1 MSFFCVRVFFSERC
15 FDSDV
20 KGSLLISVFA
30 VEGKILDRNTE
41 GAASANARV
50 ETLPLSKR
58 LGQSSLLI
66 GRQRGQPCLLG
77 WSQTFRSILRSAGFY
92 GRFPFTLVTEDMGEP

>member
-30 VEGKILDRNTE
+30 VEGKILDKNTE

-66 GRQRGQPCLLG
+66 GRQRGQPCLL
-77 WSQTFRSILRSAGFY
+77 RSAGFY